1 MTRRKASSSQASDG
15 QVNVFGEIEGLENL
29 VNKPSVVEANGL
41 RVVQIVIPQK
51 EVDTPGYV
59 DKALELARKL
69 QPEVQSTSKPPWM
82 DANWLMKRRKRKRS
96 ASN

>member
-1 MTRRKASSSQASDG
+1 MTQRRASPSQVSDG

-82 DANWLMKRRKRKRS
+82 DANWLMRRRKRKS
-96 ASN
+96 LASN

>member
-1 MTRRKASSSQASDG
+1 MTRRKASSSQVSDG

-41 RVVQIVIPQK
+41 RVVQIVIPQE

-82 DANWLMKRRKRKRS
+82 DANWLMKRRKRKNNS
-96 ASN
+96 

>member
-1 MTRRKASSSQASDG
+1 MTRRKASSPQVSDG

-41 RVVQIVIPQK
+41 RVVQIVIPQH
-51 EVDTPGYV
+51 EVETPGYV

-82 DANWLMKRRKRKRS
+82 DANWLMKRRKRKNNS
-96 ASN
+96 